1 MSPARRRQAARLIR
15 RGVPGA
21 IALLVV
27 AVSLTIMAASRPA
40 AARSGRDGWITS
52 WSASPQVGGA
62 GTLAARGFDNRTV
75 REVIFASAGGDPI
88 RLELTNAYGTTPL
101 HVGRMTVAQA
111 DPQDPASA
119 VARGPVHPVMFGGAA
134 SVAVPAGAQ
143 LLSDPVAMRVRPF
156 EDLVVS
162 VYLPDRTGPAT
173 FHFDAQQLTWVSTAG
188 DHTAD
193 AGAGAFT
200 TSTLSWYYVSGLV
213 VRSADMAG
221 TVVTFGDSITD
232 GVGSTVGADARW
244 PNDLARRLD
253 ALGGPVLSVAD
264 EGIGGNRL
272 LGGAGCCGASA
283 GARFARD
290 ALEKPGVRDVIVLE
304 GINDIGI
311 GMVRPA
317 KEEGVST
324 DRIIAAYRRLIADA
338 HARGLK
344 IFGATLLPY
353 QGAGYFTAAGETIR
367 EQVNEWIRT
376 SRAFDGVIDF
386 GAVMSDPARP
396 LRLNPI
402 YDSGDHLH
410 PNDAGYQA
418 MANAINLPMLFPQ
431 GLTPANRGAYR
442 GGHGM
447 KPLVR
452 RT

>member
-1 MSPARRRQAARLIR
+1 MSPARRRQAARVIR
-15 RGVPGA
+15 RALPGA
-21 IALLVV
+21 VALLVV

-40 AARSGRDGWITS
+40 AARSGTDGWITS
-52 WSASPQVGGA
+52 WSASPQVGEP
-62 GTLAARGFDNRTV
+62 GTLAARGFGNQTV
-75 REVIFASAGGDPI
+75 REVIFASAGGEPI
-88 RLELTNAYGTTPL
+88 RLELTNLYGTTPL
-101 HVGRMTVAQA
+101 QVGRMTVARA
-111 DPQDPASA
+111 NPQDPGTA
-119 VARGPVHPVMFGGAA
+119 VALGPIHPVTFGGAA
-134 SVAVPAGAQ
+134 SALIPAGAQ
-143 LLSDPVAMRVRPF
+143 LRSDPVAMRVQPF

-162 VYLPDRTGPAT
+162 VYLPDRTGPPT
-173 FHFDAQQLTWVSTAG
+173 FHFDAQQLDWVSTAG

-200 TSTLSWYYVSGLV
+200 TSTLSWYYLSGLI
-213 VRSADMAG
+213 VRSADVAG

-283 GARFARD
+283 EARFTRD
-290 ALEKPGVRDVIVLE
+290 ALDQAGVRDVIVLE

-311 GMVRPA
+311 GITRPA
-317 KEEGVST
+317 REKVST
-324 DRIIAAYRRLIADA
+324 DLIIAAYQRLIADA

-344 IFGATLLPY
+344 IFGATILPY

-386 GAVMSDPARP
+386 DAVMSYPANP

-402 YDSGDHLH
+402 YDCGDHLH

-418 MANAINLPMLFPQ
+418 MADAINLPMLFPQ
-431 GLTPANRGAYR
+431 GLIQQKTNR

>member
-1 MSPARRRQAARLIR
+1 MSPASRKAARKASRLIR
-15 RGVPGA
+15 RARPAVRRALPA
-21 IALLVV
+21 AVALLVV

-40 AARSGRDGWITS
+40 AARSGAVGWITS
-52 WSASPQVGGA
+52 WSASPQVGGP
-62 GTLAARGFDNRTV
+62 GTLADRGFDNRTV

-88 RLELTNAYGTTPL
+88 RLELTNTYGSTPL
-101 HVGRMTVAQA
+101 QVGRMTVAQA
-111 DPQDPASA
+111 DSQEPGTAA
-119 VARGPVHPVMFGGAA
+119 VLGPIHQVTFGGAA
-134 SVAVPAGAQ
+134 SAVIPAGAR
-143 LLSDPVAMRVRPF
+143 LLSDPVAMRVQPF
-156 EDLVVS
+156 ENLVVS

-173 FHFDAQQLTWVSTAG
+173 MHFDAQQLNWVSTAG

-200 TSTLSWYYVSGLV
+200 TSTLSWYYLSGLV
-213 VRSADMAG
+213 VRSADVAG
-221 TVVTFGDSITD
+221 SVVAFGDSITD
-232 GVGSTVGADARW
+232 GVGSTVGADSRW

-283 GARFARD
+283 EARFTRD
-290 ALEKPGVRDVIVLE
+290 ALDQPGVRDVIVLE
-304 GINDIGI
+304 GINDIGV
-311 GMVRPA
+311 GLAHPGRE
-317 KEEGVST
+317 KVST
-324 DRIIAAYRRLIADA
+324 DLIIAAYQRLIADA

-344 IFGATLLPY
+344 IFGATILPY

-386 GAVMSDPARP
+386 DAVMSDPANP

-418 MANAINLPMLFPQ
+418 MADAINLQMLFPQ
-431 GLTPANRGAYR
+431 G
-442 GGHGM
+442 
-447 KPLVR
+447 
-452 RT
+452 

>member
-1 MSPARRRQAARLIR
+1 MSPASRKAAQEASRLIR
-15 RGVPGA
+15 RARPAVRRALPA
-21 IALLVV
+21 AVALLVV

-40 AARSGRDGWITS
+40 AARSGAVGWITS
-52 WSASPQVGGA
+52 WSASPQVGGP
-62 GTLAARGFDNRTV
+62 GTLADRGFDNRTV

-88 RLELTNAYGTTPL
+88 RLELTNAYGSTPL
-101 HVGRMTVAQA
+101 HVGAMTVAQA
-111 DPQDPASA
+111 DSRDPGTAA
-119 VARGPVHPVMFGGAA
+119 VLGPIHPVTFGGAA
-134 SVAVPAGAQ
+134 SAVIPAGAR
-143 LLSDPVAMRVRPF
+143 LLSDPVAMRVQQF
-156 EDLVVS
+156 ENLVVS

-173 FHFDAQQLTWVSTAG
+173 MHFDAQQLNWVSTAG

-193 AGAGAFT
+193 TGVGAFT
-200 TSTLSWYYVSGLV
+200 TSTLSWYYLSGLV
-213 VRSADMAG
+213 VRSADVAG
-221 TVVTFGDSITD
+221 TVVAFGDSITD

-283 GARFARD
+283 GARFTRD
-290 ALEKPGVRDVIVLE
+290 ALDQAGVRDVIVLE

-311 GMVRPA
+311 GITRPA
-317 KEEGVST
+317 REKVST
-324 DRIIAAYRRLIADA
+324 DLIIAAYQRLIADA
-338 HARGLK
+338 HTRGLK
-344 IFGATLLPY
+344 IFGATILPY

-386 GAVMSDPARP
+386 DAVMSDPANP

-402 YDSGDHLH
+402 YDCGDHLH

-418 MANAINLPMLFPQ
+418 MADAINLPMLFPQ
-431 GLTPANRGAYR
+431 GLIQ
-442 GGHGM
+442 
-447 KPLVR
+447 
-452 RT
+452 